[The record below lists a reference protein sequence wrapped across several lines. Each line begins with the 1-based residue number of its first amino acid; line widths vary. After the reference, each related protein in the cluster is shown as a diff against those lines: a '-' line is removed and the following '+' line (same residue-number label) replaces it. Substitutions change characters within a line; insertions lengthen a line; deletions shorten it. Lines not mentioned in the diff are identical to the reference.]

1 MVNISEND
9 LNNALIRLYKK
20 NKDQRQNH
28 QQKTFSKEEQEQKRK
43 KAFEEAETE
52 FLAHKV
58 WEPCNV
64 KEIYPLTLNQ
74 KQEQLLIDDFM
85 NSLCA
90 DNPAEHTLA
99 MEGKPFTALVQM
111 ENGLVYMAVISQI
124 MPIYWPGGVEAEI
137 KRQMAKMSDGLITF
151 KDQNVNNHPTVLSD
165 LRQYHAQLYP
175 MHLDKD
181 IRQFDYLGLWWR
193 PAADITDS
201 TKKPSLL
208 WCPSGAFR
216 YLCNDGIDHLFIESL
231 PPHIHK
237 LLGEIQKV
245 YDQARAEKKIGKPIY
260 ARFDP
265 NKPPRGRGWTIP
277 IDPFEK
283 REYFN
288 IPALKIINPNRKN
301 PLQIIDQKLMP
312 KRIVIAKSCLPSKR
326 INTHE

>member
-1 MVNISEND
+1 MIDMLEDD
-9 LNNALIRLYKK
+9 LNNALIQVYNTNK
-20 NKDQRQNH
+20 NQQQNR
-28 QQKTFSKEEQEQKRK
+28 QQKTYSKEDQEKARKR
-43 KAFEEAETE
+43 AFDEAETD
-52 FLAHKV
+52 FLARKIY
-58 WEPCNV
+58 EPCNV
-64 KEIYPLTLNQ
+64 KEIRSFSLPQ
-74 KQEQLLIDDFM
+74 KQEQLLINEFM

-90 DNPAEHTLA
+90 DHPAEHTLA
-99 MEGKPFTALVQM
+99 MEGNPFTALIQM

-151 KDQNVNNHPTVLSD
+151 KDKNVNDRPTVLSD

-181 IRQFDYLGLWWR
+181 IRQFDYLGLWWQ
-193 PAADITDS
+193 PTTDITNPAQ
-201 TKKPSLL
+201 KPSLL

-231 PPHIHK
+231 PPHIHQ
-237 LLGEIQKV
+237 LLGQIQKV

-265 NKPPRGRGWTIP
+265 NKPPRGKGWTIP
-277 IDPFEK
+277 LGPFEK

-301 PLQIIDQKLMP
+301 PLQIIDRRPLPQ
-312 KRIVIAKSCLPSKR
+312 RISINKPTVVLKK